1 MANIRH
7 SDDRLQSSLY
17 VKRRHIAQSKPKD
30 PYKCAVAL
38 ALDDAEIEHKGVA
51 PECLILPDKSLR
63 CSPLLASWI
72 RLHDREP
79 DRSKLGEI
87 TIGISWRTNY
97 AYLAVKCDPRDN
109 MLTRNEQAQL
119 KG

>member
-1 MANIRH
+1 MPNIRY
-7 SDDRLQSSLY
+7 SDDRLQASVY
-17 VKRRHIAQSKPKD
+17 VKRRHIAESVPKD

-38 ALDDAEIEHKGVA
+38 ALNEADIEHRGVA
-51 PECLILPDKSLR
+51 PESLILTGKSLR
-63 CSPLLASWI
+63 CSPLLTSWI

-97 AYLAVKCDPRDN
+97 AYLAVKCDPQND
-109 MLTRNEQAQL
+109 MLTRNEQEQL
-119 KG
+119 TS